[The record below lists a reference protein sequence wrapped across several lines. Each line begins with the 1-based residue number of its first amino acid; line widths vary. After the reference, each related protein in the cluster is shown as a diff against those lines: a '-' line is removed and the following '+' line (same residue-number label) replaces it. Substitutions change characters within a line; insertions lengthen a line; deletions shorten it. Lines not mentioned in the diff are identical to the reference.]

1 MKIDDLLNQSGEW
14 LKGTGLDSDIVISS
28 RVRLAR
34 NLSRF
39 PFLTV
44 ATPSIRV
51 EIEEFIKDRL
61 KDKKIDKDISYF
73 SVDKLNQIDRHLLM
87 ERHLISRELADD
99 GKNAKG
105 IAFSQDETISIMVN
119 EEDHL
124 RMQVLRSGLQF
135 ESAWKEIDRID
146 SILEG
151 SLNYAFS
158 SQFGYLTC
166 CPTNVGTG
174 MRISIMVHLP
184 ALVFVKQMD
193 KVLQSLSRINYSVR
207 GLFGEGTPGIGDYYQ
222 ISNQITLGKSEGD
235 IVQEMKNVIPQII
248 QFERTW
254 RYKLLEDD
262 RKRVEDRVWRAYGIL
277 RNARSI
283 STEETMDLL
292 SAVRLGLNLK
302 ILNTITVDVI
312 NELFIFTQPS
322 HLQRIKGRPLEPA
335 ERDAIRADFL
345 REKLK

>member
-146 SILEG
+146 SVLEG
-151 SLNYAFS
+151 SLSYAFS